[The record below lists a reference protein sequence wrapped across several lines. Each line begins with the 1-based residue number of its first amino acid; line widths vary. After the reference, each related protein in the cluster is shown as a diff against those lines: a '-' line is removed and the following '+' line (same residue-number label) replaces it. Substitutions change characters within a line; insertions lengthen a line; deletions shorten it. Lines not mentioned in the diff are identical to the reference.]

1 MGLRSASSAM
11 IAVINVNFDLVPPYS
26 QLSLSFLSIL
36 ENHFVDEK
44 HYTYLQVLVLIFLSL
59 D

>member
-11 IAVINVNFDLVPPYS
+11 IAVINVNFDLVSQYS
-26 QLSLSFLSIL
+26 QLSLSVLSIP

>member
-1 MGLRSASSAM
+1 M
-11 IAVINVNFDLVPPYS
+11 IAVINVNFDLVKVPQYS
-26 QLSLSFLSIL
+26 QLSLSFLSIP